1 MADGDGDDELAMEM
15 EALSYT
21 YPEIEIEV
29 FEPSNSA
36 CTEAGPAAAAAV
48 RIDLRPRAA
57 RQAFVAAALRLTAPR
72 GYPAAS
78 PPIIELREPRGLGDA
93 REAALLARLA
103 AEARDLIGSPCLG
116 QLIELCQD
124 LLSDANAP
132 EGPCAICL
140 SVMEPGPDDPE
151 ESSNRDGCTVA
162 APPALARLPCYHTF
176 HTPCFERWWAFE
188 QASCA
193 AQQRELA
200 ARTGATAA
208 AALAQAARPNPP
220 S

>member
-132 EGPCAICL
+132 EGAHAW
-140 SVMEPGPDDPE
+140 VT
-151 ESSNRDGCTVA
+151 SSSAVARPRPPSLCGCSRWRRHPDGCLKAVVDA
-162 APPALARLPCYHTF
+162 
-176 HTPCFERWWAFE
+176 
-188 QASCA
+188 
-193 AQQRELA
+193 
-200 ARTGATAA
+200 
-208 AALAQAARPNPP
+208 
-220 S
+220 